1 MLRSVFLEFSHLSMV
16 QLCSDSSLCIDI
28 RLQLYLDLQT
38 QVKTVLHPQY
48 DQHNQTTFHET
59 PLNMSRYRKAVTSA
73 LWLQLALVACYKPLG
88 VVEALF
94 TQSVQPSLIFFVR
107 QLTGTLVSRSVIHT
121 DRALLWILHT
131 LLGGLLYP
139 RLSILCISYNLF
151 LENSHFLVSPRL
163 VAS

>member
-16 QLCSDSSLCIDI
+16 QLCRDSSLCIDI

-48 DQHNQTTFHET
+48 DQHNQTIFHET
-59 PLNMSRYRKAVTSA
+59 PLNMSRYRKAVASA

-94 TQSVQPSLIFFVR
+94 TQSGQPSLVFFVR
-107 QLTGTLVSRSVIHT
+107 QLTGILVSRSVIHT

-131 LLGGLLYP
+131 LLGGFILQIRLVQCSSMP
-139 RLSILCISYNLF
+139 RLCCCSLIC
-151 LENSHFLVSPRL
+151 
-163 VAS
+163 

>member
-1 MLRSVFLEFSHLSMV
+1 MLRSAFLEFSHLSMV

-48 DQHNQTTFHET
+48 DQHNQTIFHET
-59 PLNMSRYRKAVTSA
+59 PLNMWRYRKAVASA

-94 TQSVQPSLIFFVR
+94 TQSGQPSLIFFVR
-107 QLTGTLVSRSVIHT
+107 QFTGTLVSRSVIHT

-131 LLGGLLYP
+131 LLGGF
-139 RLSILCISYNLF
+139 IL
-151 LENSHFLVSPRL
+151 PQ
-163 VAS
+163 A

>member
-48 DQHNQTTFHET
+48 DQHNKQIFHET
-59 PLNMSRYRKAVTSA
+59 PLNMSRYRKAVASA
-73 LWLQLALVACYKPLG
+73 LWLQLALVACSQPLG

-94 TQSVQPSLIFFVR
+94 TQSGQPSLIFFLR

-131 LLGGLLYP
+131 LLGGF
-139 RLSILCISYNLF
+139 IL
-151 LENSHFLVSPRL
+151 PQ
-163 VAS
+163 A